1 MADDNNDRDNDKD
14 SNDGIG
20 FDGRSVGARAA
31 GRAARG
37 KPGGRLLG
45 PINDAGAIGEIGAEN
60 PEAALKGAQQV
71 DPENENNRNK
81 ELDQI
86 FKENPDLP
94 IQSDRD
100 RLRREAEETK
110 ELSWPERFI
119 NWATDLMTDE
129 AEAAELDGTGDDS
142 DDSDRWGD
150 DPHGPH
156 PESRSDRWGGD
167 PHGPHPASRG
177 DGSSSS
183 SSSSS
188 TMGNNNGGRSGPSSR
203 GGRGGSAQSGGNE
216 GATRGG
222 REGDGTRGDGNGG
235 GGGGGTKPIIL
246 DLDGDGVE
254 LVPLDESS
262 VFYDI
267 NGDGYKY
274 NLGWASADDG
284 LLVYDKDDD
293 GDIITAEE
301 ISFTGYVYGR
311 MDEETALAT
320 YDANNDGI
328 LTDLEALA
336 YFDDNNDGVLNDQ
349 DAEFAKFKVWQDLDQ
364 DGEVDDGELRTL
376 PEANILEVNLSYNAD
391 DDGESEVVDGNTIYG
406 VSSYQYLDDA
416 GGVQS
421 GDVGDVAFAVNS
433 RVGTRI
439 NEEGHYEYRVDG
451 EQTYIV
457 YSGEQ
462 ETENLTIDFSADAYV
477 NHIGAYG
484 GGW

>member
-1 MADDNNDRDNDKD
+1 MELVPGH
-14 SNDGIG
+14 SPHGSGIG
-20 FDGRSVGARAA
+20 RSASGRNSGLDSTGRNEYGVG
-31 GRAARG
+31 
-37 KPGGRLLG
+37 PGHSGYG
-45 PINDAGAIGEIGAEN
+45 G
-60 PEAALKGAQQV
+60 
-71 DPENENNRNK
+71 
-81 ELDQI
+81 
-86 FKENPDLP
+86 
-94 IQSDRD
+94 
-100 RLRREAEETK
+100 
-110 ELSWPERFI
+110 
-119 NWATDLMTDE
+119 
-129 AEAAELDGTGDDS
+129 GTG
-142 DDSDRWGD
+142 R
-150 DPHGPH
+150 
-156 PESRSDRWGGD
+156 
-167 PHGPHPASRG
+167 
-177 DGSSSS
+177 
-183 SSSSS
+183 
-188 TMGNNNGGRSGPSSR
+188 SR
-203 GGRGGSAQSGGNE
+203 GGGSGTADSDNNPGTPTGGRNGGPSGGGSQVGGRE

-235 GGGGGTKPIIL
+235 GGGGTKPVIL

-254 LVPLDESS
+254 LVSLDESS

-293 GDIITAEE
+293 GDIIMAEE

-311 MDEETALAT
+311 MDEETALLA
-320 YDANNDGI
+320 YDANDDGI

-336 YFDDNNDGVLNDQ
+336 YFDSNNDGVLNDQ
-349 DAEFAKFKVWQDLDQ
+349 DEEFAKLKVWQDLDQ

-416 GGVQS
+416 GGVQT

-462 ETENLTIDFSADAYV
+462 ETENLTIDFSADVYV

-484 GGW
+484 GGGDDLLTAAGQSGGYLLSGGDGDDTLLGGNGNDTLLGGEGSDTLRGGAGHVYCGV

>member
-1 MADDNNDRDNDKD
+1 M
-14 SNDGIG
+14 
-20 FDGRSVGARAA
+20 
-31 GRAARG
+31 
-37 KPGGRLLG
+37 
-45 PINDAGAIGEIGAEN
+45 
-60 PEAALKGAQQV
+60 
-71 DPENENNRNK
+71 
-81 ELDQI
+81 
-86 FKENPDLP
+86 
-94 IQSDRD
+94 
-100 RLRREAEETK
+100 
-110 ELSWPERFI
+110 
-119 NWATDLMTDE
+119 
-129 AEAAELDGTGDDS
+129 
-142 DDSDRWGD
+142 
-150 DPHGPH
+150 
-156 PESRSDRWGGD
+156 
-167 PHGPHPASRG
+167 
-177 DGSSSS
+177 
-183 SSSSS
+183 
-188 TMGNNNGGRSGPSSR
+188 
-203 GGRGGSAQSGGNE
+203 
-216 GATRGG
+216 
-222 REGDGTRGDGNGG
+222 
-235 GGGGGTKPIIL
+235 
-246 DLDGDGVE
+246 E

-416 GGVQS
+416 RRRSKRRCRRCGFCG
-421 GDVGDVAFAVNS
+421 
-433 RVGTRI
+433 
-439 NEEGHYEYRVDG
+439 
-451 EQTYIV
+451 
-457 YSGEQ
+457 
-462 ETENLTIDFSADAYV
+462 
-477 NHIGAYG
+477 
-484 GGW
+484 